1 MRILVLGLLF
11 LSPCVD
17 AQSLSGRVTSAE
29 EGAMEGVL
37 VSAKKVSSTITV
49 TVVSDAEGRYR
60 FPDKKLTPGKYT
72 LSVRAVGYEIDGPS
86 AVEVL
91 QKGTTRD
98 IQLRKAADLA
108 AQLSNGEWM
117 ASMPGSDQ
125 QKGQLLNCVGC
136 HTVQRIARSH
146 YDVDTFTKT
155 ILPRMQG
162 YVNQS
167 IPQHPQLRKAERLM
181 EERGDQRVQVYRS
194 TAEFLSTVN
203 LGEGT
208 KWIY

>member
-37 VSAKKVSSTITV
+37 VSMKKVSSTITV
-49 TVVSDAEGRYR
+49 TVVTDAEGRYR
-60 FPDKKLTPGKYT
+60 FPDKKLAPGKYT
-72 LSVRAVGYEIDGPS
+72 LGVRAVGYELDGPS

-91 QKGTTRD
+91 QKPTTRD
-98 IQLRKAADLA
+98 VELKKTADLA

-117 ASMPGSDQ
+117 TSMPGTDQ
-125 QKGQLLNCVGC
+125 QKGLLLNCVGC

-146 YDVDTFTKT
+146 YDADTF
-155 ILPRMQG
+155 
-162 YVNQS
+162 V
-167 IPQHPQLRKAERLM
+167 KA
-181 EERGDQRVQVYRS
+181 
-194 TAEFLSTVN
+194 
-203 LGEGT
+203 
-208 KWIY
+208 